1 MPRRVLLTLILAI
14 LALLPACTSAE
25 SSSGADPGDPRQ
37 TGATGGSGG
46 GGQGSEDGDRPSRM
60 ERTVEDIRDGKSAYV
75 VVSRPRYM
83 PTWDELGPKDP
94 DYVFDTRNSDGG
106 HSPMLVADAK
116 IDDRDHAW
124 FEVYLPI
131 RPNGSTGWVSEAD
144 VRLQERDERI
154 EIDLSKRVLEHYRD
168 GELLDRLKV
177 GVGTDQYPT
186 GTGTF
191 YVWARVPF
199 ENPNQPYGIFALG
212 LSGFSPV
219 LSDWPGEGRMA
230 IHGTP
235 YASNRGQAVSHGCV
249 RVYNTDMETLVD
261 VPLGTPVLIS
271 K

>member
-1 MPRRVLLTLILAI
+1 
-14 LALLPACTSAE
+14 
-25 SSSGADPGDPRQ
+25 
-37 TGATGGSGG
+37 
-46 GGQGSEDGDRPSRM
+46 M
-60 ERTVEDIRDGKSAYV
+60 ERTVEAIEDGTAYV
-75 VVSRPRYM
+75 VVSRSRYM

-94 DYVFDTRNSDGG
+94 DYVFDTRNADGG
-106 HSPMLVADAK
+106 HSPMLIADAT
-116 IDDRDHAW
+116 IDERDRAW

-131 RPNGSTGWVSEAD
+131 RPNGSTGWVSEDD
-144 VRLQERDERI
+144 VRLQERHERI
-154 EIDLSKRVLEHYRD
+154 EVDLSKRTLEHYRD
-168 GELLDRLKV
+168 DELVDRFEV

-199 ENPNQPYGIFALG
+199 ANPNQSYGIFALG

-249 RVYNTDMETLVD
+249 RVYNPDMETLTG
-261 VPLGTPVLIS
+261 VPLGTPVIIS
-271 K
+271 P